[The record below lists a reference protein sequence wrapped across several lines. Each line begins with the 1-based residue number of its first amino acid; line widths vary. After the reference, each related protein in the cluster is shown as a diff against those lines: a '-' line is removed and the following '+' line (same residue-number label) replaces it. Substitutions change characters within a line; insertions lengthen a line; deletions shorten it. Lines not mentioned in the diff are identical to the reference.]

1 MGDIDWVRALVLGAV
16 IFVVALAR
24 EHLGI
29 LKSESR
35 LVRALLFGLAIF
47 VVLMILEFISP
58 RTA

>member
-16 IFVVALAR
+16 IFVVALGR

-47 VVLMILEFISP
+47 VVLVILEFIWP